1 MTSISGKNTMASNET
16 NQYLAN
22 IADGWQ
28 TMLRRFNVIGALN
41 QTEPADRN
49 GIDSVMEPPAS
60 LQDLQRRLHQMSTVW
75 NEVFSAF
82 NPMTSSTASSADAK
96 TDKRFVHEAW
106 RDDPRFDYLRQS
118 YLAYSEFMVRS
129 VESAQ
134 VDDKMKRQM
143 TFAIRQAIDAI
154 SPANFFAT
162 NPEAIQLALKTNG
175 QSMADGI
182 GLFLQDMV
190 KGRISMTDEN
200 AFEVGK
206 NLATTPGEVIFEN
219 ELIQLIQYA
228 PLTNEVGERP
238 LVIVPPCI
246 NKYYILDLQPENSFV
261 RHALEQGSTVYMIS
275 WRNVTPE
282 LGHLTWDDYLEC
294 GVMKAIDVALDVTGA
309 DKVNALGFCVGG
321 TLLACA
327 AAVMR
332 QEGDDK
338 IASLTL
344 LTTMLDFCDTGELGI
359 LLDERT
365 VVQRERAIGDG
376 GILPGAELAMTFS
389 SLRANDLI
397 WSYVVNS
404 YLKGSTP
411 PAFDL
416 LYWNSDATNL
426 AGPMVTW
433 YLRNTYLE
441 NRLRIP
447 GRTIQCGV
455 PVDLSKVTVPAYLYA
470 SREDHIVPW
479 QTAYAGRKVLGGND
493 YTFVLGAS
501 GHIAG
506 VINPASKNKRSY
518 WVNDDLA
525 GNADDWLATAQNRPG
540 SWWAHWSAWLQR
552 QAGPLVPAR
561 RKLGNRKY
569 RGIEPAPGRYAMQR
583 AD

>member
-1 MTSISGKNTMASNET
+1 MSSNET

-28 TMLRRFNVIGALN
+28 TMMRRFNIIGALN
-41 QTEPADRN
+41 QAGPAGRSGGDAAMEAPAD
-49 GIDSVMEPPAS
+49 
-60 LQDLQRRLHQMSTVW
+60 LQDLQRRLHLMSTVW
-75 NEVFSAF
+75 NEVFGAF
-82 NPMTSSTASSADAK
+82 NPLGLSNAASTASPADAK
-96 TDKRFVHEAW
+96 ADKRFADAAW
-106 RDDPRFDYLRQS
+106 SSDPRFDYLRQS

-129 VESAQ
+129 VEAAQ
-134 VDDKMKRQM
+134 VDDKTKRQM
-143 TFAIRQAIDAI
+143 TFAIRQVIDAI

-162 NPEAIQLALKTNG
+162 NPEAIQLALKTSG

-182 GLFLQDMV
+182 GLFLQDMM
-190 KGRISMTDEN
+190 KGRISMTDEK
-200 AFEVGK
+200 AFEVGR

-228 PLTNEVGERP
+228 PSTDKVGERP
-238 LVIVPPCI
+238 LLIVPPCI
-246 NKYYILDLQPENSFV
+246 NKFYILDLQPENSFV
-261 RHALEQGSTVYMIS
+261 RYALEQGNTVFMIS

-282 LGHLTWDDYLEC
+282 LGYLTWDDYLER
-294 GVMKAIDVALDVTGA
+294 GVMKAIDVALDITGA
-309 DKVNALGFCVGG
+309 DKANTLGFCVGG
-321 TLLACA
+321 TLLSCA

-332 QEGDDK
+332 QEGDDR

-359 LLDERT
+359 LLDERA
-365 VVQRERAIGDG
+365 VVQRERTIGDG
-376 GILPGAELAMTFS
+376 GILPGRELAMAFS

-397 WSYVVNS
+397 WPYVVNS
-404 YLKGSTP
+404 YLKGSAP

-441 NRLRIP
+441 NRLRIA
-447 GRTIQCGV
+447 GRTTQCGV
-455 PVDLSKVTVPAYLYA
+455 PVDLSKVAVPTYFYA

-479 QTAYAGRKVLGGND
+479 QTAYAGRKVLGGED
-493 YTFVLGAS
+493 VAFVLGAS

-525 GNADDWLATAQNRPG
+525 GSADDWLAAAQNRPG
-540 SWWAHWSAWLQR
+540 SWWTHWSAWLQR
-552 QAGPLVPAR
+552 HAGPAVPAR
-561 RKLGNRKY
+561 KKLGNRKY
-569 RGIEPAPGRYAMQR
+569 RGIEPAPGRYVMQR